1 MVSLMELLQL
11 SFKPSEVPGEFGFVR
26 FLSRGS
32 IEMGSQGPHKDLRA
46 DSPFP
51 CSVPDHPHLSKT
63 HELFRLRPEVDVPS
77 EVFL

>member
-32 IEMGSQGPHKDLRA
+32 IEMGSQGRIRISELTRRSRA
-46 DSPFP
+46 LYLTIPTSR
-51 CSVPDHPHLSKT
+51 
-63 HELFRLRPEVDVPS
+63 RLTNCLD
-77 EVFL
+77 FALK